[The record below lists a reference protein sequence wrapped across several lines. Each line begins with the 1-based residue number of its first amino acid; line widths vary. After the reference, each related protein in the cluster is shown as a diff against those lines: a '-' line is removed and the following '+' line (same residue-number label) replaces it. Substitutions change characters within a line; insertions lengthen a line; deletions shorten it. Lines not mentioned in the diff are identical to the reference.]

1 MDSNISLTD
10 AVLAFHFIT
19 CGTDTS
25 ERPLQI
31 LTGARRTRAGQGNT
45 LIRIFKEKQE
55 KKMTYRW
62 HHCCQMIVTWIQLK
76 PSDLPGYYGE
86 ICPQGFLTPWVLL
99 IWQEVNFPLSTLIE
113 TQIAL
118 SSVPIKTLHAIPNLW
133 FILFYQ
139 NFPRNLSWPMYSDDQ
154 MKCKMSPKVGCAEGG
169 GSHIIILQNKT
180 TQRLHFIVCCLD
192 TYLYSSCHLE

>member
-1 MDSNISLTD
+1 MGSNISLTD

-19 CGTDTS
+19 WGTDTS

-86 ICPQGFLTPWVLL
+86 IHPQRFLTPWVLL

-113 TQIAL
+113 TQIAS
-118 SSVPIKTLHAIPNLW
+118 SSVPTKTLHTIPNLW
-133 FILFYQ
+133 FIPFTKISQETYLGPCTQMTTWNANESQSWLCWGWGGVTSLFYKTKQ
-139 NFPRNLSWPMYSDDQ
+139 HKDF
-154 MKCKMSPKVGCAEGG
+154 
-169 GSHIIILQNKT
+169 IL
-180 TQRLHFIVCCLD
+180 LFVV
-192 TYLYSSCHLE
+192 